1 MLSSLTVNSVFRLPN
16 ETHLTEN
23 RLIQNNPLCRPFSAI
38 MRIRADT
45 TISGLADTD
54 GMVHRKTI
62 FKIDLKNTRD
72 REPSCNR
79 SGRAGSA
86 AYLRL
91 EEAEWQGRVSVFGV
105 MRGKHQP
112 QRPSRS
118 SCIKIDRIFFVVMGT
133 LPASF
138 EGLVKPV
145 NSIEVSEVFKAK
157 Q

>member
-1 MLSSLTVNSVFRLPN
+1 
-16 ETHLTEN
+16 
-23 RLIQNNPLCRPFSAI
+23 
-38 MRIRADT
+38 MRIQTNT

-54 GMVHRKTI
+54 GMVHIKTI

-72 REPSCNR
+72 RKPSCNR

-112 QRPSRS
+112 QRSSRG

-138 EGLVKPV
+138 KGLVKPV
-145 NSIEVSEVFKAK
+145 NSIEVSEVLKAK

>member
-1 MLSSLTVNSVFRLPN
+1 MLSSISVNSVFRLPN
-16 ETHLTEN
+16 ETHLAEN
-23 RLIQNNPLCRPFSAI
+23 RLIQNNPLYRLFSAI

-54 GMVHRKTI
+54 GMVHGKTI

-72 REPSCNR
+72 REPLCNR

-86 AYLRL
+86 AYLKL
-91 EEAEWQGRVSVFGV
+91 EEAEWQGRVTVFGL

-112 QRPSRS
+112 QRPSRG

-133 LPASF
+133 FPASF
-138 EGLVKPV
+138 KGLVKPV
-145 NSIEVSEVFKAK
+145 DSVKVSEVF
-157 Q
+157 